1 MPDLRNAS
9 FKPTPTWYEDADT
22 YWKAVPSSIGGMLG
36 GLDQVHTP
44 DIRDSR
50 AFLTKLQS
58 NPTLNLSTKY
68 ACDCGAGIGRVTK
81 NLLLPLFDRVDLV
94 EQNPDFLN
102 EARSTYLNQE
112 IQRVPDMFATGLQL
126 FTPPPGRYDVIWCQ
140 WVLSHLTDAD
150 MLAFLRRCRQ
160 GLTAGGIVC
169 VKENVAMEGYVVDSD
184 DSSVTRSPVI
194 FERIFSNA
202 GFKVVDKQTQ
212 TDFPHGLF
220 EVCMWAIVPI

>member
-1 MPDLRNAS
+1 
-9 FKPTPTWYEDADT
+9 
-22 YWKAVPSSIGGMLG
+22 
-36 GLDQVHTP
+36 
-44 DIRDSR
+44 
-50 AFLTKLQS
+50 S
-58 NPTLNLSTKY
+58 NPTLSLSTKY

-102 EARSTYLNQE
+102 EARSSYLKQE

-126 FTPPPGRYDVIWCQ
+126 FTPPQGRYDVIWCQ

-150 MLAFLRRCRQ
+150 MLAFLGRCRQ
-160 GLTAGGIVC
+160 GLTTGGIIC
-169 VKENVAMEGYVVDSD
+169 VKENVAMEGYVIDSD
-184 DSSVTRSPVI
+184 DSSVTRSPAI
-194 FERIFSNA
+194 FERIFSSA

>member
-9 FKPTPTWYEDADT
+9 FKPTSTWYEDADT
-22 YWKAVPSSIGGMLG
+22 YWRAVPSSIGGMLG

-58 NPTLNLSTKY
+58 NPTLSLSTKY

-102 EARSTYLNQE
+102 EARSSYLEQE

-126 FTPPPGRYDVIWCQ
+126 FTPPQGRYDVIWCQ
-140 WVLSHLTDAD
+140 WVL
-150 MLAFLRRCRQ
+150 
-160 GLTAGGIVC
+160 
-169 VKENVAMEGYVVDSD
+169 
-184 DSSVTRSPVI
+184 
-194 FERIFSNA
+194 
-202 GFKVVDKQTQ
+202 
-212 TDFPHGLF
+212 
-220 EVCMWAIVPI
+220 